1 MDRLGKN
8 FAHWIAILS
17 IAIGLFSFQHSAN
30 ASDATQQL
38 QSAVHRLSARLA
50 TDKNEEG
57 WRRYLLLNILETQS
71 AKGEQADLML
81 LQTIHQRFASG
92 AAGLNHPVFADVRK
106 SLARQINS
114 LSSSSVGDLRQAIAN
129 AGSQYRSATITQMTD
144 YRDQLSVELD
154 SLQHYYRSELSS
166 YKRAQA
172 FYTLHLDELT
182 EFLGE
187 IEFELAPE
195 FSVGKMN
202 SIIADVKEKLDEVE
216 KKIDALPFTDEED
229 SPTPDDDSDQELS
242 LEPPSP
248 DDSGDTVSDLEKEQK
263 TLEDRISELNTQ
275 RKSIL
280 KKDLPRQRRRLE
292 IYNKLRNYEIGF
304 ETAAKDYGDPYFVST
319 RLAFVRFMR
328 SYRYGTEDNLQEDF
342 LKKLDELTD
351 AMEDFESTSSRESIG
366 EVGAAV
372 EWLQDAGQVP
382 QLITA
387 IRSRYSL
394 PNFYL
399 SISSNLINQV
409 ASQTVRETRRLNE
422 NIDGRLARGHIT
434 TVGHALIELQ
444 NDPNQIHASLRLLAD
459 INTSTYLQQGKVK
472 VYVDVNG
479 QAEGRRSIFANVGGL
494 YANGPS
500 VAANMNSQFLGTNS
514 NLNLVNRVA
523 SKQFYENQPKADVGA
538 AARVKKE
545 VVEQFSNQTD
555 EPIRNGK
562 EAFAKA
568 KKKARNASNYI
579 PELYAYSQT
588 EKIVVVGKKTS
599 KSTLAAP
606 DNPAQVGVYSDVQI
620 RVHDSMLN
628 NYVEPI
634 FAGKKFTA
642 DELKKELEGL
652 LGTTPGAFK
661 PAQSEDGD
669 ETGDEDDEEEAAAD
683 KEEAEQFSITFADV
697 RPIQFEFEENSFAV
711 VVSGKRFS
719 QADNRIN
726 EGMKI
731 VLRFRISR
739 DGAKIVLA
747 RDGKAEIEFLDPESK
762 SAKAVAFR
770 SFLDGQLNPKEGGDD
785 QIKVDL
791 PTDLIPFEKIEA
803 LKDSDVSKSLVL
815 SQCRIEGGWFYLGWV
830 YVPGRHEGSSYTMSL
845 DLPAIW
851 NEATIEQIESTY
863 TPVGQPAARNFV
875 PLR

>member
-1 MDRLGKN
+1 MLG
-8 FAHWIAILS
+8 IVMLVLS
-17 IAIGLFSFQHSAN
+17 FHQAAV

-38 QSAVHRLSARLA
+38 QSAVHRLTARLSS
-50 TDKNEEG
+50 DEHEEG

-81 LQTIHQRFASG
+81 LQTIHQRFASD
-92 AAGLNHPVFADVRK
+92 ADGLNHPIFADVRK
-106 SLARQINS
+106 ALANQINS
-114 LSSSSVGDLRQAIAN
+114 LANASVGDIRYAIAN
-129 AGSQYRSATITQMTD
+129 AGNEYRAVTISQMEN
-144 YRDQLSVELD
+144 YRDQLLVELE
-154 SLQHYYRSELSS
+154 SLKHFYRAELSS

-172 FYTLHLDELT
+172 FYTLQLDELT
-182 EFLGE
+182 EFLAG

-229 SPTPDDDSDQELS
+229 SPTPDDDPDEDEELS

-248 DDSGDTVSDLEKEQK
+248 DDAEDTVGDLEKEQK
-263 TLEDRISELNTQ
+263 ALEDRITELNAQ
-275 RKSIL
+275 RKAIA
-280 KKDLPRQRRRLE
+280 KKDLPRARLRVE
-292 IYNKLRNYEIGF
+292 TYGKLGAYEDGF
-304 ETAAKDYGDPYFVST
+304 SEAAKDYGDPYFVST
-319 RLAFVRFMR
+319 RLAFMRFMR

-342 LKKLDELTD
+342 LKNLDTLAG
-351 AMEDFESTSSRESIG
+351 AMEDFESTSSRESIA
-366 EVGAAV
+366 EVGAALA
-372 EWLQDAGQVP
+372 WLEDAGQAPRLV
-382 QLITA
+382 TA

-409 ASQTVRETRRLNE
+409 ASQTVRETSRLNE
-422 NIDGRLARGHIT
+422 NIDGRLARGSIT
-434 TVGHALIELQ
+434 TVGHALVELQ

-459 INTSTYLQQGKVK
+459 VNTSTYLQQGKVK

-494 YANGPS
+494 YANDPQ

-514 NLNLVNRVA
+514 NLDLVNRIA
-523 SKQFYENQPKADVGA
+523 SKQFYKGQQQADVGA
-538 AARVKKE
+538 AARVKKDAL
-545 VVEQFSNQTD
+545 EQFATQTD
-555 EPIRNGK
+555 EPIKNGK
-562 EAFAKA
+562 QAFAEA
-568 KKKARNASNYI
+568 KQKARNTSNYL

-588 EKIVVVGKKTS
+588 DKIVLVGKKSS

-606 DNPAQVGVYSDVQI
+606 GLPAQVGTYSDVHI
-620 RVHDSMLN
+620 RIHDSMLS
-628 NYVEPI
+628 NYVDPI
-634 FAGKKFTA
+634 FAGRKFSA
-642 DELKKELEGL
+642 DELKQELEGL

-661 PAQSEDGD
+661 PAENEADVGED
-669 ETGDEDDEEEAAAD
+669 EEATDEEE
-683 KEEAEQFSITFADV
+683 EEVEQFSITFADV
-697 RPIQFEFEENSFAV
+697 RPIQFEFDDNSFAV

-719 QADNRIN
+719 QGDSRIN

-731 VLRFRISR
+731 ILRFRISR
-739 DGAKIVLA
+739 EAGKIVLA

-785 QIKVDL
+785 QTKVDL
-791 PTDLIPFEKIEA
+791 PDDLIPFDKIEA
-803 LKDSDVSKSLVL
+803 LKDSDVAKGLSLN
-815 SQCRIEGGWFYLGWV
+815 QCRIEGGWFYLGWA
-830 YVPGRHEGSSYTMSL
+830 YVPGRQDANSIYSMPL

-851 NEATIEQIESTY
+851 NEATIDQIESIY
-863 TPVGQPAARNFV
+863 TPVGQPAAGNIV